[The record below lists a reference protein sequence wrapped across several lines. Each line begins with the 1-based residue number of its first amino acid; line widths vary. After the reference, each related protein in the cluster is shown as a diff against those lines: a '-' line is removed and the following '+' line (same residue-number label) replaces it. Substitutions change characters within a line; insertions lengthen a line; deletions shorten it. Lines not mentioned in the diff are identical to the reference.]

1 MSNEGS
7 QLIHD
12 TLEESRSSPERTR
25 PADKQLGL
33 GTRNLLVEKFS
44 NKTNKEQNT

>member
-12 TLEESRSSPERTR
+12 TLEESRSSPERKR
-25 PADKQLGL
+25 PVDKQLGL
-33 GTRNLLVEKFS
+33 GTRNLLVEKIS
-44 NKTNKEQNT
+44 NKADKEQNT